1 MSAKQLTLT
10 QSKWSDRISAWET
23 SGLSQSAF
31 CKQHQLVYG
40 TFVYWRSHLKKL
52 NTDHAQSD
60 SVSFLPITLT
70 QEKKKSLLLRINNLH
85 GIELQPGFDA
95 ELLRQVVKAIA

>member
-52 NTDHAQSD
+52 NTDHVQFD

-70 QEKKKSLLLRINNLH
+70 QEKKSLLLRINNLH
-85 GIELQPGFDA
+85 SIELQPGFDV

>member
-31 CKQHQLVYG
+31 CKQHQQLL
-40 TFVYWRSHLKKL
+40 TF
-52 NTDHAQSD
+52 T
-60 SVSFLPITLT
+60 P
-70 QEKKKSLLLRINNLH
+70 
-85 GIELQPGFDA
+85 
-95 ELLRQVVKAIA
+95 

>member
-1 MSAKQLTLT
+1 MSVKQLTGT
-10 QSKWSDRISAWET
+10 QIQWSDRISAWET

-52 NTDHAQSD
+52 KADYTPSD
-60 SVSFLPITLT
+60 SVSFLPVTLT
-70 QEKKKSLLLRINNLH
+70 PEKTRSLLLRVNNLH
-85 GIELQPGFDA
+85 SIELQPGFDPD
-95 ELLRQVVKAIA
+95 LLRQVVQAIA